1 MGLTEPQAG
10 SDLSLVTT
18 KAVEQTD
25 GSFRIS
31 GSKIFTSYGE
41 HDWSDNIINLVL
53 ARMEGAPAGTRG
65 ISLFIVPKQLEDGRP
80 NDVSCSGIEH
90 KLGLRASPTCTMAYG
105 TGGGATGSLLG
116 PANAGLSTMFV
127 MMNKRSEEQ
136 KSELQSLMR

>member
-1 MGLTEPQAG
+1 MGLTDPQAG
-10 SDLSLVTT
+10 SDLSLFTT

-65 ISLFIVPKQLEDGRP
+65 ISLFIVPKHLEDGRP
-80 NDVSCSGIEH
+80 NDVSCSGLEH
-90 KLGLRASPTCTMAYG
+90 KLGLRAPPTCPLAFG
-105 TGGGATGSLLG
+105 AGGGATGYLPG
-116 PANAGLSTMFV
+116 PPHARLPPLSV
-127 MMNKRSEEQ
+127 PI
-136 KSELQSLMR
+136 